1 MVDTVALRAVA
12 LWAVLLGSSSA
23 MGDDAHGLQRLID
36 AAIASGQQGPVTVTA
51 RAGAS
56 YYFNTT
62 SLLIAGAHGLEIV
75 AAASASASAAP
86 APPAELLFECGAGVH
101 IANSSDVTFRN
112 FIIDYPQPCFAQ
124 GQLVRLKRSSTLTAG
139 AGLGTGKGCHSPT
152 VPH

>member
-75 AAASASASAAP
+75 AAASASASAAGR
-86 APPAELLFECGAGVH
+86 AAF
-101 IANSSDVTFRN
+101 
-112 FIIDYPQPCFAQ
+112 
-124 GQLVRLKRSSTLTAG
+124 
-139 AGLGTGKGCHSPT
+139 
-152 VPH
+152 